1 MGVPI
6 PLTLKRDYRMAKK
19 SKKGKGDAGSDA
31 AITSAQL
38 AALQKPSKKTVNIS
52 GIPGPVKAAIVMVAL
67 GTDASSKVFKL
78 LDDVDIE
85 RLSTEIARL
94 ENISQDVREA
104 VLEEFHTLALAHQ
117 YISQGGLDY
126 ARQVLI
132 AALGPEK
139 ANEILEKVQAKIRTT
154 GFNLLENIDP
164 KQLVN
169 YIQKEH
175 PQTIAILLAH
185 MDAAHAAGI
194 VSALPQ
200 MVQIDVATRIA
211 TMESISPDT
220 LSQIEEVLVTQI
232 KSLFGGDVS
241 EIGGVKAVAEILN
254 NVDRGTEKNIIG
266 NLERENPELA
276 TEIKKLMFVF
286 EDAMLLDDRSMQ
298 RLLKEIDT
306 KELGMAL
313 KSATEELQ
321 EKFFRNMSSRASEM
335 IKEDMQFM
343 GPIRLKD
350 VEEVQQ
356 RVVDVIRRLE
366 EDGEII
372 ISGRGGDDNV
382 VV

>member
-1 MGVPI
+1 
-6 PLTLKRDYRMAKK
+6 MAKK
-19 SKKGKGDAGSDA
+19 NKKTKAAADDAS
-31 AITSAQL
+31 ITSAQL
-38 AALQKPSKKTVNIS
+38 AAMQKPKKTVDTRN
-52 GIPGPVKAAIVMVAL
+52 IPGPVKAAIVMVAL
-67 GTDASSKVFKL
+67 GTDASSKVFKI
-78 LDDVDIE
+78 LDDADIE

-94 ENISQDVREA
+94 ENVSQEGREA
-104 VLEEFHTLALAHQ
+104 VLEEFHNLALAHQ

-126 ARQVLI
+126 ARQVLE
-132 AALGPEK
+132 AALGPDR
-139 ANEILEKVQAKIRTT
+139 AREILEKVQQKIRTT
-154 GFNLLENIDP
+154 GFNLLESIDP

-185 MDAAHAAGI
+185 MEAPHAAAI
-194 VSALPQ
+194 VAALPQ
-200 MVQIDVATRIA
+200 LVQIDVATRIA

-266 NLERENPELA
+266 NLERESPELA

-286 EDAMLLDDRSMQ
+286 EDALLLDDRSMQ

-313 KSATEELQ
+313 KGASEELQ

>member
-1 MGVPI
+1 
-6 PLTLKRDYRMAKK
+6 MAKK
-19 SKKGKGDAGSDA
+19 KKAKKGEENEGGGETQ
-31 AITSAQL
+31 ITAAQL
-38 AALQKPSKKTVNIS
+38 AAFQKPKKTVDTTR
-52 GIPGPVKAAIVMVAL
+52 IPGPVKAAIVMVAL
-67 GTDASSKVFKL
+67 GTDASSKVFQV
-78 LDDVDIE
+78 LDDIDIE

-104 VLEEFHTLALAHQ
+104 VLEEFHNLALAHQ
-117 YISQGGLDY
+117 AYSQGGLDY
-126 ARQVLI
+126 ARQVLE
-132 AALGPEK
+132 AALGPAK
-139 ANEILEKVQAKIRTT
+139 AKEFLEKVQQKIRTT

-185 MDAAHAAGI
+185 MEAPNAAAI

-200 MVQIDVATRIA
+200 QMQIDVATRVA

-220 LSQIEEVLVTQI
+220 LAQIEEVLVTQM

-254 NVDRGTEKNIIG
+254 NVDRNTEKNIIG

-286 EDAMLLDDRSMQ
+286 EDALLLDDRSMQ
-298 RLLKEIDT
+298 RLMKDIDT

-313 KSATEELQ
+313 KGASEELQ
-321 EKFFRNMSSRASEM
+321 DKFFRNMSSRAAEM

-356 RVVDVIRRLE
+356 RIVDVIRRLE

>member
-1 MGVPI
+1 
-6 PLTLKRDYRMAKK
+6 MA
-19 SKKGKGDAGSDA
+19 
-31 AITSAQL
+31 
-38 AALQKPSKKTVNIS
+38 PSKTKDKDGDQMIGGPPAPKSRTVNTAN
-52 GIPGPVKAAIVMVAL
+52 IPGPVKAAIVMVAL
-67 GTDASSKVFKL
+67 GPEASGKVFQIL
-78 LDDVDIE
+78 EEPEVE
-85 RLSTEIARL
+85 HLSTEIARL
-94 ENISQDVREA
+94 DNISSEVREA
-104 VLEEFHTLALAHQ
+104 VLQEFHDLAMAHQ
-117 YISQGGLDY
+117 YISQGGMEY
-126 ARQVLI
+126 ARTVLEN
-132 AALGPEK
+132 ALGPK
-139 ANEILEKVQAKIRTT
+139 RASEILEKVQQKIRTT

-175 PQTIAILLAH
+175 PQTIALLLAH
-185 MDAAHAAGI
+185 MEPANAAPI

-200 MVQIDVATRIA
+200 EVQIDVATRIA
-211 TMESISPDT
+211 TMESISPET
-220 LSQIEEVLVTQI
+220 LSQIEVVLVSQI

-254 NVDRGTEKNIIG
+254 NVDRGAEKNILG

-286 EDAMLLDDRSMQ
+286 EDALLLDDRSMQ

-313 KSATEELQ
+313 KGASEELQ

-335 IKEDMQFM
+335 IREDMQFM

-356 RVVDVIRRLE
+356 RIVDVIRRLE

-372 ISGRGGDDNV
+372 ISGRGGDDNIV
-382 VV
+382 V

>member
-1 MGVPI
+1 
-6 PLTLKRDYRMAKK
+6 MAKK
-19 SKKGKGDAGSDA
+19 EKKKKGKDEGGADSG
-31 AITSAQL
+31 ITSAQI
-38 AALQKPSKKTVNIS
+38 AALQKPKKTVNTS
-52 GIPGPVKAAIVMVAL
+52 NIPGPVKAAIVMVAL
-67 GTDASSKVFKL
+67 GTDASSKVFKI

-94 ENISQDVREA
+94 DNISQDVREA

-126 ARQVLI
+126 ARQVLE
-132 AALGPEK
+132 AALGPDA
-139 ANEILEKVQAKIRTT
+139 ANRILEKVQQKIRTT

-185 MDAAHAAGI
+185 MSSPNAAAI

-200 MVQIDVATRIA
+200 MVQVDVATRVA

-241 EIGGVKAVAEILN
+241 VIGGVKAVAEILN
-254 NVDRGTEKNIIG
+254 NVDRNTEKNIMG

-286 EDAMLLDDRSMQ
+286 EDAMLLDDRSIQ

-313 KSATEELQ
+313 KGSSEELQ
-321 EKFFRNMSSRASEM
+321 DKFLKNMSARASDM

-343 GPIRLKD
+343 GPLRLKD

-356 RVVDVIRRLE
+356 RIVDVIRKLE
-366 EDGEII
+366 ENGDIV

>member
-1 MGVPI
+1 
-6 PLTLKRDYRMAKK
+6 MAKK
-19 SKKGKGDAGSDA
+19 SKKKKGNGESSGLEVTA
-31 AITSAQL
+31 AQL
-38 AALQKPSKKTVNIS
+38 AALAKPKKVS
-52 GIPGPVKAAIVMVAL
+52 VAHIPGPVKAAIVMVAL
-67 GTDASSKVFKL
+67 GTEASSKVLKI
-78 LDDVDIE
+78 LDAVDIE

-94 ENISQDVREA
+94 ENVSQEVREA
-104 VLEEFHTLALAHQ
+104 VLEEFHNIALAHQ
-117 YISQGGLDY
+117 YVSQGGLDY
-126 ARQVLI
+126 ARQLLE

-139 ANEILEKVQAKIRTT
+139 ASEILEKVQAKIRTT
-154 GFNLLENIDP
+154 GFNLLENVDP
-164 KQLVN
+164 KQLVD

-185 MDAAHAAGI
+185 MAAPNAAAI

-200 MVQIDVATRIA
+200 QVQIDVATRVA

-220 LSQIEEVLVTQI
+220 LAQIEEVLVVQI

-241 EIGGVKAVAEILN
+241 KIGGVKAVAEILN
-254 NVDRGTEKNIIG
+254 NVDRSTEKNIIG

-286 EDAMLLDDRSMQ
+286 EDTLLLDDRSMQ

-313 KSATEELQ
+313 KGASEELQ

-356 RVVDVIRRLE
+356 RIVDVIRRLE
-366 EDGEII
+366 EEGEIV

>member
-1 MGVPI
+1 
-6 PLTLKRDYRMAKK
+6 MAKK
-19 SKKGKGDAGSDA
+19 EKKKRIKKVEEEES

-38 AALQKPSKKTVNIS
+38 AAMQKQKKTANIAN
-52 GIPGPVKAAIVMVAL
+52 IPGPVKAAIVMVAM
-67 GTDASSKVFKL
+67 GTDASSKVFKV
-78 LDDVDIE
+78 LDDADIE

-94 ENISQDVREA
+94 ENIAQDVREA
-104 VLEEFHTLALAHQ
+104 VLEEFHNLALAHQ
-117 YISQGGLDY
+117 YIAQGGLDY
-126 ARQVLI
+126 ARQVLE
-132 AALGPEK
+132 AALGPGR
-139 ANEILEKVQAKIRTT
+139 ANEILEKVQQKIRTT

-175 PQTIAILLAH
+175 PQTISILLAH
-185 MDAAHAAGI
+185 MGAANAAA
-194 VSALPQ
+194 VMSALPQ
-200 MVQIDVATRIA
+200 PLQVDVATRVA

-220 LSQIEEVLVTQI
+220 LSQIEEVLVMQI
-232 KSLFGGDVS
+232 KTLFGGDVS

-254 NVDRGTEKNIIG
+254 NVDRSTEKNIMG

-286 EDAMLLDDRSMQ
+286 EDTMLLDDRSMQ
-298 RLLKEIDT
+298 RLLKEVDT
-306 KELGMAL
+306 KELAMAL
-313 KSATEELQ
+313 KGASEELQ

-335 IKEDMQFM
+335 IRDDMQFM
-343 GPIRLKD
+343 GPVRLKD

-356 RVVDVIRRLE
+356 RIVDAIRRLE

>member
-1 MGVPI
+1 
-6 PLTLKRDYRMAKK
+6 MAKK
-19 SKKGKGDAGSDA
+19 PKKGKEAPQTDAS
-31 AITSAQL
+31 ITSAQL
-38 AALQKPSKKTVNIS
+38 AALQKPKRAVDIR

-67 GTDASSKVFKL
+67 GTDASSKVFKI

-94 ENISQDVREA
+94 ENVSQEVREA

-126 ARQVLI
+126 ARQVLE
-132 AALGPEK
+132 AALGPAK
-139 ANEILEKVQAKIRTT
+139 ASEILEKVQAKIRTT

-185 MDAAHAAGI
+185 MQAQHAAGI
-194 VSALPQ
+194 VAALPQ

-321 EKFFRNMSSRASEM
+321 EKFFRNMSARASEM

>member
-1 MGVPI
+1 
-6 PLTLKRDYRMAKK
+6 MAKK
-19 SKKGKGDAGSDA
+19 SKKAKAAPAGGDSS
-31 AITSAQL
+31 ITSAQL
-38 AALQKPSKKTVNIS
+38 AALQKPSKKTVDTKS
-52 GIPGPVKAAIVMVAL
+52 IPGPVKAAIVMVAL

-94 ENISQDVREA
+94 ENVSQEVREA
-104 VLEEFHTLALAHQ
+104 VLEEFHNLALAHQ
-117 YISQGGLDY
+117 YISQGGLDF
-126 ARQVLI
+126 ARQALE
-132 AALGPEK
+132 AALGPAK
-139 ANEILEKVQAKIRTT
+139 AAEILEKVQQKIRTT

-185 MDAAHAAGI
+185 MDAQHAAGI

-321 EKFFRNMSSRASEM
+321 EKFFRNMSARASEM

>member
-1 MGVPI
+1 
-6 PLTLKRDYRMAKK
+6 MAKK
-19 SKKGKGDAGSDA
+19 TKVKKKDSTEESGG
-31 AITSAQL
+31 ITAAQL
-38 AALQKPSKKTVNIS
+38 ASLQKSKKNVSIS
-52 GIPGPVKAAIVMVAL
+52 HIPGPVKAAIVMVAL
-67 GTDASSKVFKL
+67 GTEASSKVFKI
-78 LDDVDIE
+78 LDEIDIE

-94 ENISQDVREA
+94 ENVSQDIREA

-126 ARQVLI
+126 ARKVLE
-132 AALGPEK
+132 AALGPNR
-139 ANEILEKVQAKIRTT
+139 ASEILEKVQQKIRTT
-154 GFNLLENIDP
+154 GFNLLETIDP
-164 KQLVN
+164 KQLIE

-185 MDAAHAAGI
+185 MAAPSAAAI

-200 MVQIDVATRIA
+200 MVQIDVATRVA
-211 TMESISPDT
+211 TMESISPET

-241 EIGGVKAVAEILN
+241 KIGGVKAVAEILN
-254 NVDRGTEKNIIG
+254 SVDRGTEKNIIG

-286 EDAMLLDDRSMQ
+286 DDVQLLDDRSMQ

-313 KSATEELQ
+313 KSASEELQ
-321 EKFFRNMSSRASEM
+321 EKFFKNMSARAAEM

-356 RVVDVIRRLE
+356 RIVDVIRRLE
-366 EDGEII
+366 EEGEIV

>member
-1 MGVPI
+1 MPPV
-6 PLTLKRDYRMAKK
+6 K
-19 SKKGKGDAGSDA
+19 SKKDNSGEQMIGAPKA
-31 AITSAQL
+31 AKTGHR
-38 AALQKPSKKTVNIS
+38 TVNTAN
-52 GIPGPVKAAIVMVAL
+52 IPGPVKAAIVMVAL
-67 GTDASSKVFKL
+67 GTEASGKVFQIL
-78 LDDVDIE
+78 EDPEVE
-85 RLSTEIARL
+85 QLSTEIARL
-94 ENISQDVREA
+94 ENVSPDVREA
-104 VLEEFHTLALAHQ
+104 VLQEFHELALAHQ
-117 YISQGGLDY
+117 FISQGGMDY
-126 ARQVLI
+126 ARQVLEN
-132 AALGPEK
+132 ALGPKK
-139 ANEILEKVQAKIRTT
+139 AQEILEKVQAKIRTT

-175 PQTIAILLAH
+175 PQTIALLLAH
-185 MDAAHAAGI
+185 MEPANAAPI

-200 MVQIDVATRIA
+200 EVQIDVATRIA
-211 TMESISPDT
+211 TMESISPET
-220 LSQIEEVLVTQI
+220 LSQIEVVLVSQI

-254 NVDRGTEKNIIG
+254 NVDRGAEKNILG

-286 EDAMLLDDRSMQ
+286 EDTLLLDDRSMQ
-298 RLLKEIDT
+298 RLMKEIDT

-313 KSATEELQ
+313 KGASEELQ

-335 IKEDMQFM
+335 IREDMQFM

-356 RVVDVIRRLE
+356 RIVDVIRRLE

-372 ISGRGGDDNV
+372 ISGRGGDDNIV
-382 VV
+382 V

>member
-1 MGVPI
+1 
-6 PLTLKRDYRMAKK
+6 MAEKK
-19 SKKGKGDAGSDA
+19 KKQKKKDA
-31 AITSAQL
+31 APNAEDASITSAQL
-38 AALQKPSKKTVNIS
+38 AALQKKKNVDIR

-67 GTDASSKVFKL
+67 GTDASSKVFQI
-78 LDDVDIE
+78 LDDADIE

-104 VLEEFHTLALAHQ
+104 VLEEFHNLALAHQ

-126 ARQVLI
+126 ARQVLE
-132 AALGPEK
+132 AALGPGK
-139 ANEILEKVQAKIRTT
+139 ASEILEKVQQKIRTT
-154 GFNLLENIDP
+154 GFNLLENVDP

-185 MDAAHAAGI
+185 MGPANAAGI

-200 MVQIDVATRIA
+200 QVQVDVATRVA

-220 LSQIEEVLVTQI
+220 LSQIEEVLVQQI

-254 NVDRGTEKNIIG
+254 NVDRNTEKNIIG

-286 EDAMLLDDRSMQ
+286 EDAGLLDDRSIQ
-298 RLLKEIDT
+298 RLMKEIDT

-313 KSATEELQ
+313 KGASEELQ
-321 EKFFRNMSSRASEM
+321 EKFLRNMSARASEM

-356 RVVDVIRRLE
+356 RIVDTIRRLE

-372 ISGRGGDDNV
+372 ISGRGGDEGV